1 MSPILFS
8 NPDGQHFH
16 QTAFI
21 MYAIIRQR
29 SWLVCHYG
37 IAEDGRP
44 GHPAGGIQL
53 LLRYIRRAD
62 PGIRFCIPDRIIY

>member
-1 MSPILFS
+1 
-8 NPDGQHFH
+8 
-16 QTAFI
+16 

-62 PGIRFCIPDRIIY
+62 PAYVFVFLTALFIKEAID

>member
-1 MSPILFS
+1 
-8 NPDGQHFH
+8 
-16 QTAFI
+16 

-29 SWLVCHYG
+29 SWFVCHYG
-37 IAEDGRP
+37 IAEDGRS

>member
-1 MSPILFS
+1 
-8 NPDGQHFH
+8 
-16 QTAFI
+16 

-62 PGIRFCIPDRIIY
+62 PGIRFCIPNRIIY